1 MRIIHRHKSL
11 TWLDRPGSLRRGFL
25 FVLSI
30 SILGIAGACLCEP
43 TQNMETELDVNL
55 GQEFSKVISRSD
67 APVASPTDPDSL
79 TPFFLEVES
88 PEVMDTLVTESSL
101 TVEGRTRIDAF
112 VTINEH
118 VVEPDI
124 EGRFSQ
130 VVELET
136 GLNIIEIIS
145 SSAGGQQKS
154 AILGIDYNVDHR
166 FRGRERQDFCPDF
179 KNRLFCTPI
188 LNR

>member
-1 MRIIHRHKSL
+1 MSIIHRHKSL
-11 TWLDRPGSLRRGFL
+11 TWLNRPGAVRRGVL

-30 SILGIAGACLCEP
+30 SILAITGACLCEP
-43 TQNMETELDVNL
+43 TENLETEPDVNL
-55 GQEFSKVISRSD
+55 GQESSKVISS
-67 APVASPTDPDSL
+67 PNTASASLPSPDSL

-88 PEVMDTLVTESSL
+88 PEAMDTVVTESSL

-124 EGRFSQ
+124 DGRFSQ
-130 VVELET
+130 VMDLEP

-154 AILGIDYNVDHR
+154 LILGIGYR
-166 FRGRERQDFCPDF
+166 PEE
-179 KNRLFCTPI
+179 
-188 LNR
+188 

>member
-1 MRIIHRHKSL
+1 MGL
-11 TWLDRPGSLRRGFL
+11 LNRPGAVRRGVL
-25 FVLSI
+25 FILSI
-30 SILGIAGACLCEP
+30 SILAITGACLCEP
-43 TQNMETELDVNL
+43 TENLETDPDVNL
-55 GQEFSKVISRSD
+55 EQESSKVISRSD
-67 APVASPTDPDSL
+67 APVASPTDLDSL

-88 PEVMDTLVTESSL
+88 PEAMDTLVTESSL

-154 AILGIDYNVDHR
+154 AILGIGYR
-166 FRGRERQDFCPDF
+166 PEE
-179 KNRLFCTPI
+179 
-188 LNR
+188 

>member
-1 MRIIHRHKSL
+1 MSIIHRHKSMGL
-11 TWLDRPGSLRRGFL
+11 LNRPGAVRRGVL
-25 FVLSI
+25 FILSI
-30 SILGIAGACLCEP
+30 SILAITGACLCEP
-43 TQNMETELDVNL
+43 TENLETDPDVNL
-55 GQEFSKVISRSD
+55 EQESSKVISRSD
-67 APVASPTDPDSL
+67 APVASPTDLDSL

-88 PEVMDTLVTESSL
+88 PEAMDTLVTESSL

-154 AILGIDYNVDHR
+154 AILGIGYR
-166 FRGRERQDFCPDF
+166 PEE
-179 KNRLFCTPI
+179 
-188 LNR
+188 

>member
-1 MRIIHRHKSL
+1 MSIIHRHKSMGL
-11 TWLDRPGSLRRGFL
+11 LNRPGAVRRGVL
-25 FVLSI
+25 FILSI
-30 SILGIAGACLCEP
+30 SILAITGACLCEP
-43 TQNMETELDVNL
+43 TENLETDPDVNL
-55 GQEFSKVISRSD
+55 EQESSKVISRSD
-67 APVASPTDPDSL
+67 ASVASPTDLDSL

-88 PEVMDTLVTESSL
+88 PEAMDTLVTESSL

-130 VVELET
+130 VVELEP

-154 AILGIDYNVDHR
+154 AILGIGYR
-166 FRGRERQDFCPDF
+166 PEE
-179 KNRLFCTPI
+179 
-188 LNR
+188 

>member
-1 MRIIHRHKSL
+1 MRILHRHKSIGL
-11 TWLDRPGSLRRGFL
+11 LNRPGAVRRGVL

-30 SILGIAGACLCEP
+30 SILAITGACLCEP
-43 TQNMETELDVNL
+43 TENMETELDVNL
-55 GQEFSKVISRSD
+55 EQESSKVISRSD
-67 APVASPTDPDSL
+67 ASVASPTDLDSL
-79 TPFFLEVES
+79 TPFFLEVDS
-88 PEVMDTLVTESSL
+88 PEAMDTVVTESSV

-130 VVELET
+130 MVELEP

-154 AILGIDYNVDHR
+154 SVLGIGYR
-166 FRGRERQDFCPDF
+166 PEE
-179 KNRLFCTPI
+179 
-188 LNR
+188 

>member
-1 MRIIHRHKSL
+1 MSIIHEPKSMGL
-11 TWLDRPGSLRRGFL
+11 LNRQGAVRRGVL
-25 FVLSI
+25 FILSI
-30 SILGIAGACLCEP
+30 SILAITGACLCEP
-43 TQNMETELDVNL
+43 TENMETELDVNL
-55 GQEFSKVISRSD
+55 EQESSKVISRSD
-67 APVASPTDPDSL
+67 ASVASPTDLDSL

-88 PEVMDTLVTESSL
+88 PEAMDTLVTESSL

-154 AILGIDYNVDHR
+154 AILGIGYR
-166 FRGRERQDFCPDF
+166 PEE
-179 KNRLFCTPI
+179 
-188 LNR
+188 

>member
-1 MRIIHRHKSL
+1 MSIIHQPKSMGL
-11 TWLDRPGSLRRGFL
+11 LNRQGAVLRDVL
-25 FVLSI
+25 FILSI
-30 SILGIAGACLCEP
+30 SILAITGACLCEP
-43 TQNMETELDVNL
+43 TENMETELDVNL
-55 GQEFSKVISRSD
+55 EQESSKVISRSD
-67 APVASPTDPDSL
+67 ASVASPTDLDSL

-88 PEVMDTLVTESSL
+88 PEAMDTLVTESSL

-154 AILGIDYNVDHR
+154 AILGIGYR
-166 FRGRERQDFCPDF
+166 PEE
-179 KNRLFCTPI
+179 
-188 LNR
+188 

>member
-1 MRIIHRHKSL
+1 MSIIHRHKSL
-11 TWLDRPGSLRRGFL
+11 TWLNRPGAVRRGVL

-30 SILGIAGACLCEP
+30 SILAITGAWVCEP
-43 TQNMETELDVNL
+43 TENLETEPDVNL
-55 GQEFSKVISRSD
+55 GQESSKVISS
-67 APVASPTDPDSL
+67 PNTASASLPSPDSL

-88 PEVMDTLVTESSL
+88 PEAMDTVVAESSL

-124 EGRFSQ
+124 DGRFSQ
-130 VVELET
+130 VMDLEP

-154 AILGIDYNVDHR
+154 LILGIGYR
-166 FRGRERQDFCPDF
+166 PEE
-179 KNRLFCTPI
+179 
-188 LNR
+188 

>member
-1 MRIIHRHKSL
+1 MSIIHEPKSMGL
-11 TWLDRPGSLRRGFL
+11 LNRQGAVRRGVL
-25 FVLSI
+25 FILSI
-30 SILGIAGACLCEP
+30 SILAITGACLCEP
-43 TQNMETELDVNL
+43 TENLETDPDVNL
-55 GQEFSKVISRSD
+55 EQESSKVISRSD
-67 APVASPTDPDSL
+67 APVASPTDLDSL

-88 PEVMDTLVTESSL
+88 PEAMDTLVTESSL

-154 AILGIDYNVDHR
+154 AILGIGYR
-166 FRGRERQDFCPDF
+166 PEE
-179 KNRLFCTPI
+179 
-188 LNR
+188 

>member
-1 MRIIHRHKSL
+1 MSIIHRHKSL
-11 TWLDRPGSLRRGFL
+11 TWLNRPGAVRRGVL

-30 SILGIAGACLCEP
+30 SILAITGAWVCEP
-43 TQNMETELDVNL
+43 TENLETEPDVNL
-55 GQEFSKVISRSD
+55 GQESSKVISS
-67 APVASPTDPDSL
+67 PNTASASLPSPDSL

-88 PEVMDTLVTESSL
+88 PETMDTLVAESSL

-124 EGRFSQ
+124 EGRFCQ
-130 VVELET
+130 VVELEP

-154 AILGIDYNVDHR
+154 AILGIGYR
-166 FRGRERQDFCPDF
+166 PEQ
-179 KNRLFCTPI
+179 
-188 LNR
+188 

>member
-1 MRIIHRHKSL
+1 
-11 TWLDRPGSLRRGFL
+11 
-25 FVLSI
+25 
-30 SILGIAGACLCEP
+30 
-43 TQNMETELDVNL
+43 
-55 GQEFSKVISRSD
+55 
-67 APVASPTDPDSL
+67 
-79 TPFFLEVES
+79 
-88 PEVMDTLVTESSL
+88 MDTLVAESSL

-130 VVELET
+130 VVELEP

-154 AILGIDYNVDHR
+154 LILGIGYR
-166 FRGRERQDFCPDF
+166 PEE
-179 KNRLFCTPI
+179 
-188 LNR
+188 

>member
-1 MRIIHRHKSL
+1 MGLLNRQ
-11 TWLDRPGSLRRGFL
+11 GAVRRGVL
-25 FVLSI
+25 FILSI
-30 SILGIAGACLCEP
+30 SILAITGACLCEP
-43 TQNMETELDVNL
+43 TENMETELDVNL
-55 GQEFSKVISRSD
+55 EQESSKVISRSD
-67 APVASPTDPDSL
+67 ASVASPTDLDSL

-88 PEVMDTLVTESSL
+88 PEAMDTLVTESSL

-154 AILGIDYNVDHR
+154 AILGIGYR
-166 FRGRERQDFCPDF
+166 PEE
-179 KNRLFCTPI
+179 
-188 LNR
+188 

>member
-1 MRIIHRHKSL
+1 MRIIHWHKSL
-11 TWLDRPGSLRRGFL
+11 TWLDRPGALRRGFL

-43 TQNMETELDVNL
+43 TQNLETEPVVNL
-55 GQEFSKVISRSD
+55 GQASSKVISSSD
-67 APVASPTDPDSL
+67 AASAAPPDPDSL
-79 TPFFLEVES
+79 TAFFLEVDS
-88 PEVMDTLVTESSL
+88 PEAMDTVVTESSL

-124 EGRFSQ
+124 DGRFSQ
-130 VVELET
+130 VVELEP

-145 SSAGGQQKS
+145 SSAGGQHKS
-154 AILGIDYNVDHR
+154 AILGIGYR
-166 FRGRERQDFCPDF
+166 PEE
-179 KNRLFCTPI
+179 
-188 LNR
+188 

>member
-1 MRIIHRHKSL
+1 MRILPQHKSPA
-11 TWLDRPGSLRRGFL
+11 WLDRPGAFRRGFL

-30 SILGIAGACLCEP
+30 SMLGIAGACLCEP
-43 TQNMETELDVNL
+43 TQNPETEPVVNL
-55 GQEFSKVISRSD
+55 GQEFSKVISSPD
-67 APVASPTDPDSL
+67 TASASLPGSDSL
-79 TPFFLEVES
+79 TAFFLEVDS
-88 PEVMDTLVTESSL
+88 PESMDTVVTESSV

-124 EGRFSQ
+124 EGRFRQ
-130 VVELET
+130 VVELEP

-154 AILGIDYNVDHR
+154 SILGIAYR
-166 FRGRERQDFCPDF
+166 PEE
-179 KNRLFCTPI
+179 
-188 LNR
+188 

>member
-1 MRIIHRHKSL
+1 MRILHRHKSIGL
-11 TWLDRPGSLRRGFL
+11 LNRPGAVRRGVL

-30 SILGIAGACLCEP
+30 SILAITGACLCEP
-43 TQNMETELDVNL
+43 TENLETEPDVNL
-55 GQEFSKVISRSD
+55 GQEFSKAISRSD
-67 APVASPTDPDSL
+67 APVASPTDPDAL
-79 TPFFLEVES
+79 TALFLEVDS
-88 PEVMDTLVTESSL
+88 PEAIDTVVTESSL

-130 VVELET
+130 VVELEP

-154 AILGIDYNVDHR
+154 AILGIGYR
-166 FRGRERQDFCPDF
+166 PEQ
-179 KNRLFCTPI
+179 
-188 LNR
+188 